1 MQRISIMA
9 RGGVRLGAGR
19 KVGSTKA
26 GGLST
31 KVVRVSTELSNECY
45 QRLPELLARIDDW
58 EERMIA
64 AKARG
69 ESLRTYEKLA
79 KLIEEVRALGY

>member
-1 MQRISIMA
+1 MA
-9 RGGVRLGAGR
+9 RGGVRPGAGR

-26 GGLST
+26 DGLPT
-31 KVVRVSTELSNECY
+31 KVVRVSSELPNECY
-45 QRLPELLARIDDW
+45 QRLPELLARIEYW
-58 EERMIA
+58 EEEIIA

-79 KLIEEVRALGY
+79 KLIEEARVLGY

>member
-1 MQRISIMA
+1 MA
-9 RGGVRLGAGR
+9 RGGVREGAGR

-26 GGLST
+26 GGLPT
-31 KVVRVSTELSNECY
+31 MVVRVSTELPKESY
-45 QRLPELLARIDDW
+45 QRLPELLARLDEA
-58 EERMIA
+58 EEEMVA
-64 AKARG
+64 ARARG

>member
-1 MQRISIMA
+1 MP
-9 RGGVRLGAGR
+9 RGGVRPGAGR
-19 KVGSTKA
+19 KIGSTKA
-26 GGLST
+26 DGLST
-31 KVVRVSTELSNECY
+31 KVVRVSTELPNECY

-58 EERMIA
+58 EERMVV

-79 KLIEEVRALGY
+79 KLIEEARALGY

>member
-1 MQRISIMA
+1 MA
-9 RGGVRLGAGR
+9 RGGARLGAGR

-26 GGLST
+26 DGLPT
-31 KVVRVSTELSNECY
+31 KVVRVSTELPNECY

-69 ESLRTYEKLA
+69 ESVRTYEKLA
-79 KLIEEVRALGY
+79 KLIGEVRALGY

>member
-1 MQRISIMA
+1 MA
-9 RGGVRLGAGR
+9 RGGVRPGAGR

-26 GGLST
+26 DGLPT
-31 KVVRVSTELSNECY
+31 KVVRVSTELPNECY
-45 QRLPELLARIDDW
+45 QRLPELLATIDDW

-69 ESLRTYEKLA
+69 ESVRTYEKLA
-79 KLIEEVRALGY
+79 KLIGEVRALGY

>member
-1 MQRISIMA
+1 MA
-9 RGGVRLGAGR
+9 RGGYRIGAGR
-19 KVGSTKA
+19 KPGTTKA
-26 GGLST
+26 EGLPT
-31 KVVRVSTELSNECY
+31 KVVRVSTELSSEAY

-58 EERMIA
+58 EVRMLA
-64 AKARG
+64 AKAKG